1 MMNKQALTVFVAA
14 IFLVANV
21 GVSRQNTDDCE
32 QAGLPLN
39 HLCEYQNIVQEIAKN
54 SCALISNSSFG
65 KGRVYHNSSLPSNN
79 LKLSNIF
86 QSLSA
91 TCRRYT
97 DILAFKDQL
106 QKVLFDSNETLSNE
120 TLLQLTSLIINLQ
133 TAAKNLQHIEKNQ
146 QSFEIKQ
153 HNRYCVTFT
162 SSQYELMY
170 FSRLHK
176 SDIASSLCT
185 KAKVLRNKTE
195 ACKNWKNYN

>member
-1 MMNKQALTVFVAA
+1 MMNKQALTVFVVA

-21 GVSRQNTDDCE
+21 GVSGQNTDDCE

-39 HLCEYQNIVQEIAKN
+39 HLREYQNIVQKIAN
-54 SCALISNSSFG
+54 TACALSQSSFG
-65 KGRVYHNSSLPSNN
+65 KGRVYQYSLPNNN

-86 QSLSA
+86 LSFSA

-97 DILAFKDQL
+97 DILALKDQL
-106 QKVLFDSNETLSNE
+106 QKVLFDSNETLSSE
-120 TLLQLTSLIINLQ
+120 ILLQLTSLIINLQ
-133 TAAKNLQHIEKNQ
+133 TAAKNLQYIEKNQ
-146 QSFEIKQ
+146 QSIEMKQ

-162 SSQYELMY
+162 SSQYELIY

-176 SDIASSLCT
+176 SDIASSLCK
-185 KAKVLRNKTE
+185 KAKVLRNKNE